1 MSFLDHIRRCNNADL
16 TQFEPWFVGR
26 HRAGFLHREF
36 AASVVAA
43 GKLFARGNGAWHL
56 DPGLAT
62 PTTRTAAMR
71 NFLLELRGRG
81 YFEGLWCGE
90 EYDVAPAGGGPS
102 LMTMERSAVPWFGV
116 RAGGPHMTG
125 YVRKAD
131 GLYIWVPRRSYE
143 KPTFPG
149 QLDNTVAGGQPAGL
163 GLHENLVKECGE
175 EASIPPTLAAR
186 ATAVGVVAY
195 WNQSGQQLKPDVMTC
210 FDLELPQDFTPR
222 ANDGEVHSF
231 ELWPIG
237 RVFETV
243 RDTTEF
249 KYNCNLVLIDFFVRH
264 GMFSADDPEFLP
276 IVSGLKMLYPSANG
290 IG

>member
-16 TQFEPWFVGR
+16 SAFDPWFVGP
-26 HRAGFLHREF
+26 HRAGFLHRD
-36 AASVVAA
+36 
-43 GKLFARGNGAWHL
+43 FAREAIAGSGLFEHRDDGWHL
-56 DPGLAT
+56 DPALDTPDKRSAT
-62 PTTRTAAMR
+62 MR
-71 NFLLELRGRG
+71 AFLLGLRERG
-81 YFEGLWCGE
+81 HFKGLWRE
-90 EYDVAPAGGGPS
+90 EAYDVAPHEGHPV
-102 LMTMERSAVPWFGV
+102 LMTMERAAVPWFGV

-125 YVRKAD
+125 YVRRRD
-131 GLYIWVPRRSYE
+131 GLHIWVPRRSYE

-175 EASIPPTLAAR
+175 EASIPPALAQQAK
-186 ATAVGVVAY
+186 AVSLVAY
-195 WNQSGQQLKPDVMTC
+195 WNQSGLQLKPDVMTC
-210 FDLELPQDFTPR
+210 FDLELPEDFTPR

-231 ELWPIG
+231 ELWPVQ

-264 GMFSADDPEFLP
+264 GMLSADAPDFPAILGGLRMMHLP
-276 IVSGLKMLYPSANG
+276 V
-290 IG
+290 